1 MLATFGDR
9 PAEEV
14 AEQITSLEV
23 VWLLHCV
30 EQRYGLRLDF
40 NSDEA
45 TRISSVSEAVAV
57 LRDVMAQDDRG

>member
-9 PAEEV
+9 PPEEV